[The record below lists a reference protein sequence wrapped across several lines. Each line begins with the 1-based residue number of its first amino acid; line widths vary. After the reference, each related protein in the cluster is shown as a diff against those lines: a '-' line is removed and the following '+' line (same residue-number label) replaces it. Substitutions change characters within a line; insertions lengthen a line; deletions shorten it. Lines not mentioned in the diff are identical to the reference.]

1 MNDDQDAPHL
11 FGLPANIERSAQR
24 MNSSQVK
31 EKIKHIIL
39 MNLNLFFCLFK
50 IINSLKILQ
59 RTDVEVEKFDK
70 DKWSALLTPL
80 LNLWKKL
87 NQVS

>member
-1 MNDDQDAPHL
+1 MNIFLQT
-11 FGLPANIERSAQR
+11 
-24 MNSSQVK
+24 
-31 EKIKHIIL
+31 
-39 MNLNLFFCLFK
+39 
-50 IINSLKILQ
+50 INALKILQ

-87 NQVS
+87 NQVIKNEFSIHFIYIKKQ